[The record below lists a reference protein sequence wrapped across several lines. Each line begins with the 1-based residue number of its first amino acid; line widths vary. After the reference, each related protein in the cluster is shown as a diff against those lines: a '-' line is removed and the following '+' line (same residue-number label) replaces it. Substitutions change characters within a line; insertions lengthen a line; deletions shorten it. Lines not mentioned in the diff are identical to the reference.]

1 MSPGHESDILQ
12 GREAGIKTWL
22 FLCPPL
28 IMDVLTENE
37 QPLPRRGGM
46 LKILHCFIYFSNK
59 EIVQMYTDM
68 QYQ

>member
-28 IMDVLTENE
+28 IMDVLTEKRAALAQE
-37 QPLPRRGGM
+37 GGECWKFFTV
-46 LKILHCFIYFSNK
+46 LSISVTKK
-59 EIVQMYTDM
+59 
-68 QYQ
+68 